1 MVRDVIET
9 LDTLI
14 AVLPLAAGGLALL
27 FSRGHPRVRRRTRA
41 EHTPHESRE
50 ALDEASPPGL
60 AVNS

>member
-1 MVRDVIET
+1 MVMDAMEA

-27 FSRGHPRVRRRTRA
+27 FSRGHPRVRRSTRG
-41 EHTPHESRE
+41 EHTPRESRE